1 MLANAGFAVTIPIA
15 GGLSDRIGRRAV
27 MLTGT
32 VIILVLALPLLNV
45 LQNEQTSLTAKGFG
59 SAAAGAAVGLVAGPG
74 PAMLSEMF
82 PTSVRYTGLGL
93 AYSLSNAVF
102 SLRRSD
108 HHVVDQGNVQ
118 SRYSGLLRDGNVR
131 RQRDRL
137 EYLARECPQAG
148 TRRLT
153 AVLPNAETMRVR
165 DIS

>member
-1 MLANAGFAVTIPIA
+1 MF
-15 GGLSDRIGRRAV
+15 
-27 MLTGT
+27 
-32 VIILVLALPLLNV
+32 
-45 LQNEQTSLTAKGFG
+45 
-59 SAAAGAAVGLVAGPG
+59 AAGAAVGLVAGPG

-93 AYSLSNAVF
+93 RILPVQRGLF
-102 SLRRSD
+102 GLRRSD